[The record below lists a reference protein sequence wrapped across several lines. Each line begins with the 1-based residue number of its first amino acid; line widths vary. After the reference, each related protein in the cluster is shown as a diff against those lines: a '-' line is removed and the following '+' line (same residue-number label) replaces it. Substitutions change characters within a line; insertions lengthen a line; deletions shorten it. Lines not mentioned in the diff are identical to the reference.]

1 MADAA
6 EEPAAEPA
14 PEEPAAEAEAE
25 PEPEAEPEAAAE
37 EGGDAA
43 DAQGRSYC
51 YPQGIIAGQRQLSR
65 VAQGARHTRPAS
77 AVLRSSV
84 RTPPAP
90 PLPRVA
96 VSICGGS
103 HWVFSLARW

>member
-25 PEPEAEPEAAAE
+25 PEAEPEPEAAAE

-51 YPQGIIAGQRQLSR
+51 YPHWAVAGQRQLSR
-65 VAQGARHTRPAS
+65 APPVK
-77 AVLRSSV
+77 
-84 RTPPAP
+84 PAP
-90 PLPRVA
+90 PARCSAPPSEHRPRRPFRA
-96 VSICGGS
+96 
-103 HWVFSLARW
+103 